1 VTPQPPPALELL
13 GLTKR
18 YGDFTANDAIDLRVA
33 AGEVHVLLG
42 ENGAGKSTLLNTV
55 YGHQR
60 PDAGSISVH
69 GREVRFSSPADALA
83 AGVGMVHQHFSL
95 VGSFSVAQNVVLGAE
110 PGRGGLLARKAAERA
125 VQQTADAVGWDFDV
139 RARVGDLP
147 VSGQQRVEI
156 LKLLHRGARVLL
168 LDEPTALLAPSEID
182 GLLETISGLRD
193 RGCSIV
199 LVTHKLREV
208 TAIADTV
215 TVIRHGSVRGVLARG
230 DFDEEALAAAMTG
243 RDGIPATLGGEHAAP
258 ARTNPVAAGEA
269 LLELTGLCADTDAGT
284 PALQDLSLAV
294 RAGEIVGLAGV
305 EGNGQHELVE
315 VVAGLRALRAGRVV
329 VAGRDVT
336 GVTPRAVRA
345 AGLGVVPAD
354 RKGWGVVPEMS
365 LVENLAL
372 NEVAAGRDRRGGV
385 LQWRAMRERAEE
397 LVREFDIR
405 PGRIDAPAGS
415 LSGGNMQKL
424 VIARELSAGP
434 RAVIASSPTWGLDVG
449 AVDAVHQR
457 LRAARDAG
465 AAVLLSSLDLDEVL
479 ALADRVLVVYRGRIT
494 LDVARADLD
503 DRELAVAMIGGR
515 VAA

>member
-1 VTPQPPPALELL
+1 VSPKTPPALELV

-69 GREVRFSSPADALA
+69 GKEVCFTSPADALE
-83 AGVGMVHQHFSL
+83 AGIGMVHQHFSL
-95 VGSFSVAQNVVLGAE
+95 VGSFTVAQNVVLGAE
-110 PGRGGLLARKAAERA
+110 PGRGGLLDARAAERA
-125 VQQTADAVGWDFDV
+125 VRETADSVGWDFDV
-139 RARVGDLP
+139 SARVGDLP
-147 VSGQQRVEI
+147 VSGRQRVEI

-182 GLLETISGLRD
+182 GLLETITGLRD

-215 TVIRHGSVRGVLARG
+215 TVIRHGSVRGVLSRG
-230 DFDEEALAAAMTG
+230 EFDEEALAAAMTG
-243 RDGIPATLGGEHAAP
+243 RGGIPATLGGGRPP
-258 ARTNPVAAGEA
+258 ARTHPVPVGEPV
-269 LLELTGLCADTDAGT
+269 LQLSGLQADTDAGT
-284 PALQDLSLAV
+284 PALQNLSVTV

-315 VVAGLRALRAGRVV
+315 VVAGLRPSRAGRVV
-329 VAGRDVT
+329 VAGQDVT
-336 GVTPRAVRA
+336 GAAPRAVRA

-354 RKGWGVVPEMS
+354 RGGWGVVPEMS

-385 LQWRAMRERAEE
+385 LQWRAMRARARE
-397 LVREFDIR
+397 LVEQYDIR
-405 PGRIDAPAGS
+405 PGRIDAAAGS

-424 VIARELSAGP
+424 VIARELSASP

-457 LRAARDAG
+457 LRSARDAG
-465 AAVLLSSLDLDEVL
+465 AAVLLTSLDLDEVL

-494 LDVARADLD
+494 LDVARTELD
-503 DRELAVAMIGGR
+503 DRDLAVAMIGGR